1 MYVHISENFNKYYY
15 FPPDTSIAVEKVL
28 NGEKPGKSTNPKSNN
43 NKSGSD
49 AYNNRNSRNNKLNGE
64 NSNKKPRDS
73 SRNSNSNSRKNSLT
87 GNGSGPNSRE
97 PSKTR
102 ESKSPSKKIISRS
115 NSKDNNDSVPVN
127 GEINGDLAQGLETVI
142 EGIVSLLDNELNYLY
157 NTNIV
162 FFHFRILKKIYIF
175 YFLNFQAMLKMG
187 SIIKF
192 NR

>member
-1 MYVHISENFNKYYY
+1 M
-15 FPPDTSIAVEKVL
+15 L

-64 NSNKKPRDS
+64 NTNKKPRDS

-115 NSKDNNDSVPVN
+115 NSKDNDSVPVN

-157 NTNIV
+157 NTNII
-162 FFHFRILKKIYIF
+162 FFSFSNFKENIYILF
-175 YFLNFQAMLKMG
+175 
-187 SIIKF
+187 S
-192 NR
+192 

>member
-1 MYVHISENFNKYYY
+1 MNKIVDPTHVYISENFNKYYY

-115 NSKDNNDSVPVN
+115 NSKDDSVSVN
-127 GEINGDLAQGLETVI
+127 GEINGSAGDLAQGLETVI
-142 EGIVSLLDNELNYLY
+142 EGKVLLHSEPKN
-157 NTNIV
+157 
-162 FFHFRILKKIYIF
+162 
-175 YFLNFQAMLKMG
+175 
-187 SIIKF
+187 
-192 NR
+192 

>member
-1 MYVHISENFNKYYY
+1 MSKNWENCWSNVHISENFNKYYHY

-64 NSNKKPRDS
+64 STNKKPRDS

-115 NSKDNNDSVPVN
+115 NSKDNNDSVPMN
-127 GEINGDLAQGLETVI
+127 GEINGGANGDLAQGLETVI
-142 EGIVSLLDNELNYLY
+142 EGMVSLLDNATNY
-157 NTNIV
+157 IV
-162 FFHFRILKKIYIF
+162 GYVIQKRILHPIT
-175 YFLNFQAMLKMG
+175 
-187 SIIKF
+187 
-192 NR
+192 